1 MKFEFDP
8 SGSRVAVWTPA
19 KVNLFFEILGKRA
32 DGYHEIETVVAPIDL
47 YDRLEFIRTDVPGLT
62 VEAFD
67 GEGRPDP
74 DVPCDESNLIAK
86 AYRVFIDEYPDFAEK
101 SGYTCKVVKKIP
113 TKAGLGGGS
122 SDAAAAL
129 AVFSRLRAVPL
140 SKERLQE
147 LAGRVGSD
155 GPLFFEDGASVG
167 RGRGELV
174 EPIECPS
181 LWLTVVKP
189 VDGLST
195 AAVYGRYAS
204 ASSHGPQKSL
214 DEFCAG
220 VRRAAELARSALAL
234 SEEERSARLDS
245 VRLEIA
251 QTVARKI
258 ANRLEEPADAMW
270 SGFERRRELLRSTG
284 ALGVQISG
292 SGSALFA
299 IYPDERSA
307 KRAAE
312 EARRAIEDPASDLRG
327 DRVYAVRTLSSLVL

>member
-1 MKFEFDP
+1 M
-8 SGSRVAVWTPA
+8 
-19 KVNLFFEILGKRA
+19 
-32 DGYHEIETVVAPIDL
+32 
-47 YDRLEFIRTDVPGLT
+47 
-62 VEAFD
+62 
-67 GEGRPDP
+67 
-74 DVPCDESNLIAK
+74 PCDESNLIAK

-101 SGYTCKVVKKIP
+101 SGYACKVVKKIP

-204 ASSHGPQKSL
+204 SPSHGPQKSL

-234 SEEERSARLDS
+234 SEEERTARLDS

-312 EARRAIEDPASDLRG
+312 EARRVIEDPASDLRG